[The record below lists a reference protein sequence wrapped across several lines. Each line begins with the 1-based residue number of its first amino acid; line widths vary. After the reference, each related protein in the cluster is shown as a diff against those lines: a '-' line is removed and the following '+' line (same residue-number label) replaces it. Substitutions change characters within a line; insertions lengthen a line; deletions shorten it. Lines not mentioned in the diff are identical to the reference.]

1 MAVPISG
8 LPAATVLNDDDVFEI
23 EQSGVSK
30 KVTKLQMETLLFGT
44 AVTLDETTLPQSG
57 DVISYNGTDWVP
69 GATPRWRVV
78 PVEAY
83 TEAAV
88 ASSSTITFAGG
99 GPTSGI
105 NLKGGD
111 YFSVGSPVRVVIS
124 GTSYYGICTAVTDT
138 LLTISGAILPTA
150 TAIESLSVGSVDMVK
165 RVSMIFAGTGYNA
178 STTLVLTKGCQH
190 RWHGASGVLC
200 AYAVAHMNTSSTTQV
215 TLQMNGGSDVVA
227 TGVIPAAGASS
238 TVYGA
243 FTESASGTLIAAN
256 LAIAHNQTIT
266 AKTPVAG
273 GSADYLIID
282 MTFVVP

>member
-1 MAVPISG
+1 MGVAISG
-8 LPAATVLNDDDVFEI
+8 LPAATVLNDADVFEV

-30 KVTKLQMETLLFGT
+30 QITALQMQTLLFGT
-44 AVTLDETTLPQSG
+44 SILMDVTTLTQNG
-57 DVISYNGTDWVP
+57 DLVSYNGTDWVP
-69 GATPRWRVV
+69 GAAPRWRVV
-78 PVEAY
+78 HPNAY
-83 TEAAV
+83 TFTAV
-88 ASSSTITFAGG
+88 SSSSTITFAGG
-99 GPTSGI
+99 GPTGGI

-124 GTSYYGICTAVTDT
+124 ATAHYGICTAVTDT

-150 TAIESLSVGSVDMVK
+150 TAIDSLSVGSPDMVK
-165 RVSMIFAGTGYNA
+165 HISMSFVAATYNA

-190 RWHGASGVLC
+190 RWHGATGYLVS
-200 AYAVAHMNTSSTTQV
+200 YAVAHMNTSATTQV

-227 TGVIPAAGASS
+227 TGVIPAAGASA

-243 FTESASGTLIAAN
+243 FTKSAAGTLIAAN

-273 GSADYLIID
+273 GSADYLVVN